1 MTGQE
6 IKLLLSVVR
15 AYDVPVRSD
24 PDPLATHA
32 DGPKEALVHSYIEA
46 RFQVKNFPLYLS
58 VALGKIHDICQDICQ
73 DKTLTEYFDLISK
86 GGSARTT
93 IAEGPN
99 PAWNQQL
106 TLTFKSANNDFSP
119 DTLNR
124 VKDCLYLHLF
134 DEVKAYFS
142 LIIIILLRKSR

>member
-1 MTGQE
+1 MTT
-6 IKLLLSVVR
+6 
-15 AYDVPVRSD
+15 YF
-24 PDPLATHA
+24 
-32 DGPKEALVHSYIEA
+32 YI
-46 RFQVKNFPLYLS
+46 L
-58 VALGKIHDICQDICQ
+58 
-73 DKTLTEYFDLISK
+73 K

-134 DEVKAYFS
+134 DEVGAFFS
-142 LIIIILLRKSR
+142 FCIFVFVQEYYNNWQSS